1 MTGQT
6 MTYRRYFSLWFWLIC
21 TMICGGGFPNI
32 ANAADA
38 QLKKIG
44 YSVLPG
50 NQIQIELQFNQT
62 APTPVG
68 FPTQNPAR
76 LVFDFPNV
84 QLDVKERFQRVG
96 IGMVSAINAVEA
108 NNRTR
113 LVVDLIDNVQY
124 EMNTLQDKLIISL
137 LNNSSSIAQN
147 VAQNKA
153 IDNAPTVPPQTE
165 ATPVSTV
172 VKQPSPAD
180 DNESYYGPA
189 LKNIDFR
196 RGEDGGGRIIVALSQ
211 STMPIEME
219 RKGKD
224 IIVDFKN
231 AHLPE
236 KLDRKLDV
244 TDFATPVL
252 SVDTTHKN
260 KNTIMTI
267 TASGDFEYLGYQT
280 DNFYTI
286 EVKHKAPELEDQ
298 MDLTKKKYSGERL
311 SLNFQK
317 ISVQAV
323 LTLIAEMHNFN
334 VVFTNALQGDMSLRL
349 KNVPWDQAWD
359 IILESNGLGY
369 KEIGNVRMIDSKAS
383 ISAREK
389 AELEAKKGIKELEPV
404 RTEFIQINYSKA
416 STISALL
423 KSKASGDA
431 QHSFLSK
438 NGNVSVDER
447 TNTLLV
453 QDTSDKLAEIR
464 RLVTALDK
472 PVRQVLIESR
482 VVIASEDFAKDLG
495 VRFGQTTNAHFTT
508 SANGSRQDW
517 GIITGNTSGN
527 LNTSVPVSPT
537 STATPNDFIVDLPAS
552 PITGKAAS
560 FGLAIGRVGSY
571 LLQLELSALQS
582 DGRGE
587 VVASPR
593 VITANQQEA
602 LIKQGV
608 EVAVQGTAGANA
620 AAAPTFKEVTLELK
634 VTPQIT
640 PDDRVIMDL
649 AVKKDNL
656 GSLPGNFERRE
667 VKTKVLVS
675 NGETV
680 VLGGV
685 YEQTSSNK
693 MKRIPFFSDLPI
705 IGGLFRNRQ
714 EGNSRSELLI
724 FVTPKILKENE
735 VQ

>member
-6 MTYRRYFSLWFWLIC
+6 MINRRYFVQYMYLIYL
-21 TMICGGGFPNI
+21 MFLSIP
-32 ANAADA
+32 AMAAPDI

-50 NQIQIELQFNQT
+50 NQVQIELQFNQP

-68 FPTQNPAR
+68 FPTQNPSR

-84 QLDVKERFQRVG
+84 QLDVKERFQRIGVG
-96 IGMVSAINAVEA
+96 VVSAINAVEA

-113 LVVDLIDNVQY
+113 LVLDLLSNVQY
-124 EMNTLQDKLIISL
+124 EMNTVQDKLIISL
-137 LNNSSSIAQN
+137 LNSTAPVQAAS
-147 VAQNKA
+147 QNKPVENSPISNQPVA
-153 IDNAPTVPPQTE
+153 AYPT
-165 ATPVSTV
+165 
-172 VKQPSPAD
+172 SPAEKNSPVD
-180 DNESYYGPA
+180 SEESFNGPA

-196 RGEDGGGRIIVALSQ
+196 RGEDGSGKVMVSLSQ
-211 STMPIEME
+211 SNMTIEME

-224 IIVDFKN
+224 VVIDFKN

-244 TDFATPVL
+244 TDFATPVI
-252 SVDTTHKN
+252 SVDTTRKAN
-260 KNTIMTI
+260 KNTLMTI
-267 TASGDFEYLGYQT
+267 TANGDFEFLGYQT

-286 EVKHKAPELEDQ
+286 EIKHKAPELEDQ

-334 VVFTNALQGDMSLRL
+334 VVFTNALSGDMSLRL

-369 KEIGNVRMIDSKAS
+369 KEIGNVRMIDSKAN
-383 ISAREK
+383 ISDREK
-389 AELEAKKGIKELEPV
+389 KELEAKKGIKELEPV

-416 STISALL
+416 ATISTLL
-423 KSKASGDA
+423 KSKATGDT

-508 SANGSRQDW
+508 STNGSRQDW
-517 GIITGNTSGN
+517 GIITGNNSI
-527 LNTSVPVSPT
+527 NTNA
-537 STATPNDFIVDLPAS
+537 STPSANNFIVDLPGS
-552 PITGKAAS
+552 PIDTTFKAAS

-587 VVASPR
+587 VIASPR

-602 LIKQGV
+602 LIKQGI
-608 EVAVQGTAGANA
+608 EVAVPGTPGANA
-620 AAAPTFKEVTLELK
+620 AAAPTFKEANLELK

-640 PDDRVIMDL
+640 PDDRIIMDL
-649 AVKKDNL
+649 GVKKDNL
-656 GSLPGNFERRE
+656 GSLGNFERRE
-667 VKTKVLVS
+667 VKTKVLVN

-685 YEQTSSNK
+685 YEQTRDNK
-693 MKRIPFFSDLPI
+693 VRIVPFFGDLPI
-705 IGGLFRNRQ
+705 IGALFRNRQ
-714 EGNSRSELLI
+714 ESNARRELLI

-735 VQ
+735 AQ

>member
-1 MTGQT
+1 MTGQK
-6 MTYRRYFSLWFWLIC
+6 MINHHSLIQWLYLILLVFSTSVF
-21 TMICGGGFPNI
+21 
-32 ANAADA
+32 AAPEI

-50 NQIQIELQFNQT
+50 NQIQIELQFNQP

-84 QLDVKERFQRVG
+84 QLDVKERFQRIGVG
-96 IGMVSAINAVEA
+96 AVSAINAVEA

-113 LVVDLIDNVQY
+113 LVLDLLNTVPY
-124 EMNTLQDKLIISL
+124 EMSTLQDKLIISL
-137 LNNSSSIAQN
+137 LNSGSPVQQT
-147 VAQNKA
+147 VDQNKSQE
-153 IDNAPTVPPQTE
+153 NQSSVLPTSTQTSVE
-165 ATPVSTV
+165 KNLPVETESF
-172 VKQPSPAD
+172 QGPS
-180 DNESYYGPA
+180 

-196 RGEDGGGRIIVALSQ
+196 RGEDGSGRIIISLSQ
-211 STMPIEME
+211 ANIPIEME

-224 IIVDFKN
+224 VIVDFKS
-231 AHLPE
+231 AYLPE

-244 TDFATPVL
+244 TDFATPVI
-252 SVDTTHKN
+252 SVDTTRKA
-260 KNTIMTI
+260 KNTMMTI
-267 TASGDFEYLGYQT
+267 TANGDFEFLGYQT
-280 DNFYTI
+280 DNAYTI
-286 EVKHKAPELEDQ
+286 EIKHKAPELEDQ
-298 MDLTKKKYSGERL
+298 ADLTKKKYSGERL

-334 VVFTNALQGDMSLRL
+334 VVFTSALGGEMSLRL

-369 KEIGNVRMIDSKAS
+369 KEIGNVRMIDSKAN
-383 ISAREK
+383 ISEREK
-389 AELEAKKGIKELEPV
+389 KELEAKKGIKELEPV

-416 STISALL
+416 ATIRDLL
-423 KSKASGDA
+423 KSKPSATDGS
-431 QHSFLSK
+431 HSFLSK

-495 VRFGQTTNAHFTT
+495 VKFGQTTNSHLTT
-508 SANGSRQDW
+508 STNGSTQDW
-517 GIITGNTSGN
+517 GLITSGN
-527 LNTSVPVSPT
+527 STNTNAS
-537 STATPNDFIVDLPAS
+537 TPNANNFIVDLPANPS
-552 PITGKAAS
+552 DTTFKAAS

-587 VVASPR
+587 VIASPR

-602 LIKQGV
+602 LIKQGI
-608 EVAVQGTAGANA
+608 EVAVPGTPGANA
-620 AAAPTFKEVTLELK
+620 AAAPTFKEANLELK

-649 AVKKDNL
+649 GVKKDNV
-656 GSLPGNFERRE
+656 GSTGNFERRE
-667 VKTKVLVS
+667 VKTKVLVN

-685 YEQTSSNK
+685 YEQTRDDK
-693 MKRIPFFSDLPI
+693 LRRVPFFGDLPI
-705 IGGLFRNRQ
+705 IGNLFRNRQ
-714 EGNSRSELLI
+714 ESNSRHELLI

>member
-1 MTGQT
+1 MTGQK
-6 MTYRRYFSLWFWLIC
+6 MMNRRHLVQYIHLIYL
-21 TMICGGGFPNI
+21 MFLSIPLM
-32 ANAADA
+32 AATEI

-50 NQIQIELQFNQT
+50 NQVQIELQFNQLP
-62 APTPVG
+62 PTPVG
-68 FPTQNPAR
+68 FPTHNPSR

-84 QLDVKERFQRVG
+84 QLDVKERFQRIG
-96 IGMVSAINAVEA
+96 IGAVSAINAVEA

-113 LVVDLIDNVQY
+113 LVLDLLNNVQY
-124 EMNTLQDKLIISL
+124 EMNTVHDKLIISL
-137 LNNSSSIAQN
+137 LNA
-147 VAQNKA
+147 
-153 IDNAPTVPPQTE
+153 NAPVQQTASQDKPQENQQDTNNQVSMSTDKNAPVETE
-165 ATPVSTV
+165 SFH
-172 VKQPSPAD
+172 
-180 DNESYYGPA
+180 GPT

-196 RGEDGGGRIIVALSQ
+196 RGEDGSGKVVVSLSQ
-211 STMPIEME
+211 SNIPIEIE

-224 IIVDFKN
+224 VVVDFKS
-231 AHLPE
+231 AYLPE

-244 TDFATPVL
+244 TDFATPVI
-252 SVDTTHKN
+252 SVDTSRKAKSTV
-260 KNTIMTI
+260 MTI
-267 TASGDFEYLGYQT
+267 SANGDFEYLGYQT

-286 EVKHKAPELEDQ
+286 EIKHKAPEIEDQ
-298 MDLTKKKYSGERL
+298 LDLTKKKYSGERL

-334 VVFTNALQGDMSLRL
+334 VVFTSALSGDMSLRL

-389 AELEAKKGIKELEPV
+389 TELEAKKGIKELEPV

-416 STISALL
+416 KDISTLL
-423 KSKASGDA
+423 KSKTTGDS

-438 NGNVSVDER
+438 AGNVSVDER

-495 VRFGQTTNAHFTT
+495 VKFGQTTNAHFTT
-508 SANGSRQDW
+508 STNGSRQDW
-517 GIITGNTSGN
+517 GVITGNTST
-527 LNTSVPVSPT
+527 NTNASAPS
-537 STATPNDFIVDLPAS
+537 ANNFIVDLPSS
-552 PITGKAAS
+552 PIDTTFKAAS
-560 FGLAIGRVGSY
+560 FGLAIGRVGTY

-587 VVASPR
+587 VIASPR

-602 LIKQGV
+602 LIKQGI
-608 EVAVQGTAGANA
+608 EVAVPGTPGANA
-620 AAAPTFKEVTLELK
+620 AAAPTFKEANLELK

-640 PDDRVIMDL
+640 PDDRIIMDL
-649 AVKKDNL
+649 GVKKDNL
-656 GSLPGNFERRE
+656 GSLGNFERRE
-667 VKTKVLVS
+667 VKTKVLVN

-685 YEQTSSNK
+685 YEQTRDNK
-693 MKRIPFFSDLPI
+693 VRIIPFFGDLPI
-705 IGGLFRNRQ
+705 IGALFRNKQ
-714 EGNSRSELLI
+714 ESNARRELLI

-735 VQ
+735 TQ

>member
-1 MTGQT
+1 MTGQKMMNHRHLT
-6 MTYRRYFSLWFWLIC
+6 QYIY
-21 TMICGGGFPNI
+21 MICLIFLSTSAI
-32 ANAADA
+32 ATTEI

-50 NQIQIELQFNQT
+50 NQVQIELQFNQLP
-62 APTPVG
+62 PTPVG
-68 FPTQNPAR
+68 FPTHNPSR

-96 IGMVSAINAVEA
+96 VGVVSAINAVEA

-113 LVVDLIDNVQY
+113 LVLDLLSNVQY
-124 EMNTLQDKLIISL
+124 EVNTIQDKLIISL
-137 LNNSSSIAQN
+137 LNS
-147 VAQNKA
+147 
-153 IDNAPTVPPQTE
+153 NAPVQQTTVSQDN
-165 ATPVSTV
+165 
-172 VKQPSPAD
+172 QPSPTPAVAQIPVEK
-180 DNESYYGPA
+180 NIPVETESFQGPA
-189 LKNIDFR
+189 LNNIDFR
-196 RGEDGGGRIIVALSQ
+196 RGEDGSGKVVVSLSQ
-211 STMPIEME
+211 SNIPIEME

-224 IIVDFKN
+224 VVVDFKT
-231 AHLPE
+231 AYLPE

-244 TDFATPVL
+244 TDFATPVI
-252 SVDTTHKN
+252 SVDTTRKA

-267 TASGDFEYLGYQT
+267 SANGDFEFLGYQT
-280 DNFYTI
+280 DNSYTI
-286 EVKHKAPELEDQ
+286 EIKHKAPELEDQ
-298 MDLTKKKYSGERL
+298 LDLTKKKYSGERL

-334 VVFTNALQGDMSLRL
+334 VVFTSALSGEMSLRL

-369 KEIGNVRMIDSKAS
+369 KEIGNVRMIDSKTN
-383 ISAREK
+383 INIREK
-389 AELEAKKGIKELEPV
+389 KELEEKKGIKELEPV

-416 STISALL
+416 ATIRDLL
-423 KSKASGDA
+423 KSKASGDVS
-431 QHSFLSK
+431 HSFLSK
-438 NGNVSVDER
+438 AGNVSVDER

-495 VRFGQTTNAHFTT
+495 VKFGQTTNAHFTSST
-508 SANGSRQDW
+508 NGSRQDW
-517 GIITGNTSGN
+517 GLITGNTSS
-527 LNTSVPVSPT
+527 NTNASVPS
-537 STATPNDFIVDLPAS
+537 ADNFIVDLPAS
-552 PITGKAAS
+552 PTDTTFRAAS

-587 VVASPR
+587 VIASPR

-602 LIKQGV
+602 LIKQGI
-608 EVAVQGTAGANA
+608 EVAVPGTPGANA
-620 AAAPTFKEVTLELK
+620 AAAPTFKEANLELK

-640 PDDRVIMDL
+640 PDDRIIMDL
-649 AVKKDNL
+649 SVKKDNL
-656 GSLPGNFERRE
+656 GSLGNFERRE
-667 VKTKVLVS
+667 VKTKVLVN

-685 YEQTSSNK
+685 YEQTRDNK
-693 MKRIPFFSDLPI
+693 VRIIPFFGDLPI
-705 IGGLFRNRQ
+705 IGALFRNRQ
-714 EGNSRSELLI
+714 ESNARRELLI

>member
-1 MTGQT
+1 MTGQI
-6 MTYRRYFSLWFWLIC
+6 MMNRRRLFQYMYLIC
-21 TMICGGGFPNI
+21 LIFLSISAM
-32 ANAADA
+32 ANTEI
-38 QLKKIG
+38 QLKKIS

-50 NQIQIELQFNQT
+50 NQVQIELQFNQLP
-62 APTPVG
+62 PTPVG
-68 FPTQNPAR
+68 FPTYNPSR

-84 QLDVKERFQRVG
+84 QLDVKDRFQRIGVG
-96 IGMVSAINAVEA
+96 VVSAINAVEA

-113 LVVDLIDNVQY
+113 LVLDLLSNVQY
-124 EMNTLQDKLIISL
+124 EMNTIQDKLIISL
-137 LNNSSSIAQN
+137 LNSNAPIQANSQNKSVENPPVINQPVAAYPSSSTEKN
-147 VAQNKA
+147 PPVVA
-153 IDNAPTVPPQTE
+153 E
-165 ATPVSTV
+165 
-172 VKQPSPAD
+172 
-180 DNESYYGPA
+180 ESFQGPA
-189 LKNIDFR
+189 LNNIDFR
-196 RGEDGGGRIIVALSQ
+196 RGEDGSGKVVVSLSQ
-211 STMPIEME
+211 SNMPIEME

-224 IIVDFKN
+224 VVVDFKN
-231 AHLPE
+231 AYLPE

-244 TDFATPVL
+244 TDFATPVI
-252 SVDTTHKN
+252 SVDTTRKN
-260 KNTIMTI
+260 KNTLMTI
-267 TASGDFEYLGYQT
+267 TANGDFEFLGYQT

-286 EVKHKAPELEDQ
+286 EIKHKVPELEDQ
-298 MDLTKKKYSGERL
+298 ADLTKKKYSGERL

-334 VVFTNALQGDMSLRL
+334 VVFTSTLSGDMSLRL

-416 STISALL
+416 ATISALL
-423 KSKASGDA
+423 KSKATGDS

-495 VRFGQTTNAHFTT
+495 VKFGQTTNAHFTT
-508 SANGSRQDW
+508 STNGSRQDW
-517 GIITGNTSGN
+517 GLITSNTST
-527 LNTSVPVSPT
+527 NTNA
-537 STATPNDFIVDLPAS
+537 STPSANNFIVDLPAS
-552 PITGKAAS
+552 PTDTTFKAAS

-587 VVASPR
+587 VIASPR

-602 LIKQGV
+602 LIKQGI
-608 EVAVQGTAGANA
+608 EVAVPGTPGANA
-620 AAAPTFKEVTLELK
+620 AAAPTFKEANLELK

-640 PDDRVIMDL
+640 PDDRIIMDL
-649 AVKKDNL
+649 GVKKDNL
-656 GSLPGNFERRE
+656 GSLGNFERRE
-667 VKTKVLVS
+667 VKTKVLVN

-685 YEQTSSNK
+685 YEQTRDNK
-693 MKRIPFFSDLPI
+693 VRIIPFFGDLPI
-705 IGGLFRNRQ
+705 IGALFRNKQ
-714 EGNSRSELLI
+714 ESNARRELLI

-735 VQ
+735 TQ

>member
-1 MTGQT
+1 MTGQK
-6 MTYRRYFSLWFWLIC
+6 MMNRRRLAQYIY
-21 TMICGGGFPNI
+21 MICLIFLNI
-32 ANAADA
+32 SAMAATDI

-50 NQIQIELQFNQT
+50 NQVQIELQFNQLP
-62 APTPVG
+62 PTPVG

-84 QLDVKERFQRVG
+84 QLDVKERFQRIGVG
-96 IGMVSAINAVEA
+96 VVSAINAVEA

-113 LVVDLIDNVQY
+113 LVLDLLSNVQY
-124 EMNTLQDKLIISL
+124 EINTIQDKLIISL
-137 LNNSSSIAQN
+137 LNSSAPVQQAASQN
-147 VAQNKA
+147 KSQENQQLTEKTPSSTPAVAQIPTEK
-153 IDNAPTVPPQTE
+153 NAPIETE
-165 ATPVSTV
+165 SFH
-172 VKQPSPAD
+172 
-180 DNESYYGPA
+180 GPA

-196 RGEDGGGRIIVALSQ
+196 RGEDGSGKVVVSLSQ
-211 STMPIEME
+211 PNIPIEME

-224 IIVDFKN
+224 VVVDFKS
-231 AHLPE
+231 AYLPE

-244 TDFATPVL
+244 TDFATPVI
-252 SVDTTHKN
+252 SVDTTRKA
-260 KNTIMTI
+260 KNTVMTI
-267 TASGDFEYLGYQT
+267 AANGDFEFLGYQT

-286 EVKHKAPELEDQ
+286 EIKHKAPEIEDQ
-298 MDLTKKKYSGERL
+298 LDLTKKKYSGERL

-334 VVFTNALQGDMSLRL
+334 VVFTSALSGDMSLRL

-369 KEIGNVRMIDSKAS
+369 KEIGNVRMIDSKAN

-416 STISALL
+416 KDISTLL
-423 KSKASGDA
+423 RSKATGDS

-438 NGNVSVDER
+438 SGNVSVDER

-495 VRFGQTTNAHFTT
+495 VKFGQTTNAHFTT
-508 SANGSRQDW
+508 STNGSRQDW
-517 GIITGNTSGN
+517 GIISSGN
-527 LNTSVPVSPT
+527 STNTNAS
-537 STATPNDFIVDLPAS
+537 TPNKDNFIVDLPAS
-552 PITGKAAS
+552 PTDTTFKAAS

-587 VVASPR
+587 VIASPR

-608 EVAVQGTAGANA
+608 EVAVPGTPGANA
-620 AAAPTFKEVTLELK
+620 AAAPTFKEASLELK

-640 PDDRVIMDL
+640 PDDRIIMDL
-649 AVKKDNL
+649 GVKKDNPVS
-656 GSLPGNFERRE
+656 GGIGNFERRE
-667 VKTKVLVS
+667 VKTKVLVN

-685 YEQTSSNK
+685 YEQTRDNK
-693 MKRIPFFSDLPI
+693 VRIIPFFGDLPI
-705 IGGLFRNRQ
+705 IGALFRNKQ
-714 EGNSRSELLI
+714 ESNARRELLI

>member
-1 MTGQT
+1 MTGQKMMNHRHLT
-6 MTYRRYFSLWFWLIC
+6 QYIY
-21 TMICGGGFPNI
+21 MICLIFLSTSAI
-32 ANAADA
+32 ATTEI

-50 NQIQIELQFNQT
+50 NQVQIELQFNQLP
-62 APTPVG
+62 PTPVG
-68 FPTQNPAR
+68 FPTHNPSR

-96 IGMVSAINAVEA
+96 VGVVSAINAVEA

-113 LVVDLIDNVQY
+113 LVLDLLSNVQY
-124 EMNTLQDKLIISL
+124 EVNTIQDKLIISL
-137 LNNSSSIAQN
+137 LNS
-147 VAQNKA
+147 
-153 IDNAPTVPPQTE
+153 NAPVQQTVSQDN
-165 ATPVSTV
+165 
-172 VKQPSPAD
+172 QPSPTPAVAQIPVEK
-180 DNESYYGPA
+180 NIPVETESFQGPA
-189 LKNIDFR
+189 LNNIDFR
-196 RGEDGGGRIIVALSQ
+196 RGEDGSGKIVVSLSQ
-211 STMPIEME
+211 SNIPIEME

-224 IIVDFKN
+224 VVVDFKT
-231 AHLPE
+231 AYLPE

-244 TDFATPVL
+244 TDFATPVI
-252 SVDTTHKN
+252 SVDTTRKA

-267 TASGDFEYLGYQT
+267 SANGDFEFLGYQT
-280 DNFYTI
+280 DNSYTI
-286 EVKHKAPELEDQ
+286 EIKHKAPELEDQ
-298 MDLTKKKYSGERL
+298 LDLTKKKYSGERL

-334 VVFTNALQGDMSLRL
+334 VVFTSALSGDMSLRL

-369 KEIGNVRMIDSKAS
+369 KEIGNVRMIDSKTS
-383 ISAREK
+383 ISDREK
-389 AELEAKKGIKELEPV
+389 KELEAKKGIKELEPV

-416 STISALL
+416 KDISALL
-423 KSKASGDA
+423 RSKVSGDSH
-431 QHSFLSK
+431 HSFLSK
-438 NGNVSVDER
+438 AGNVSVDER
-447 TNTLLV
+447 TNTLLI

-472 PVRQVLIESR
+472 PVKQVLIESR
-482 VVIASEDFAKDLG
+482 IVVANEDFAKDLG
-495 VRFGQTTNAHFTT
+495 IKFGQTTNAHFTT
-508 SANGSRQDW
+508 STNGSRQDW
-517 GIITGNTSGN
+517 GVITGNNST
-527 LNTSVPVSPT
+527 NTNA
-537 STATPNDFIVDLPAS
+537 STPSKDNFIVDLPAA
-552 PITGKAAS
+552 PAAGKAAS
-560 FGLAIGRVGSY
+560 FGLAIGQIGSY

-602 LIKQGV
+602 LIKQGF
-608 EVAVQGTAGANA
+608 EVATLGVAGVGATA
-620 AAAPTFKEVTLELK
+620 AAAYKEVVLELK

-656 GSLPGNFERRE
+656 GSIQGTFAKRE
-667 VKTKVLVS
+667 IKTKVLVN

-685 YEQTSSNK
+685 YEQTKDNK
-693 MKRIPFFSDLPI
+693 MNRVPFFGDLPI
-705 IGGLFRNRQ
+705 VGALFRNRQ
-714 EGNSRSELLI
+714 ETNVRSELLI

>member
-1 MTGQT
+1 MTGQM
-6 MTYRRYFSLWFWLIC
+6 MTHRRYFVQWFWFIGI
-21 TMICGGGFPNI
+21 MISGGLF
-32 ANAADA
+32 ASLASAADV

-50 NQIQIELQFNQT
+50 NQLQIELQFNQT
-62 APTPVG
+62 PPTPVG
-68 FPTQNPAR
+68 FPTYNPAR

-84 QLDVKERFQRVG
+84 QLDVKDRFQRVG

-113 LVVDLIDNVQY
+113 LVVDLINNVQY
-124 EMNTLQDKLIISL
+124 EMNTIQDKLIISL
-137 LNNSSSIAQN
+137 LNTSSPAQNIAQN
-147 VAQNKA
+147 NAVE
-153 IDNAPTVPPQTE
+153 NAPVSSPQIE
-165 ATPVSTV
+165 ATAVSET
-172 VKQPSPAD
+172 VKQPPAD
-180 DNESYYGPA
+180 SADSYSGPA

-196 RGEDGGGRIIVALSQ
+196 RGEDGGGRVVVSLSQ
-211 STMPIEME
+211 SSIPIEME

-224 IIVDFKN
+224 IVVDFKD
-231 AHLPE
+231 AYLPD

-244 TDFATPVL
+244 TDFATPVI
-252 SVDTTHKN
+252 SVDTTRKN
-260 KNTIMTI
+260 KNTLMTI

-298 MDLTKKKYSGERL
+298 VDLTKKKYSGERL

-416 STISALL
+416 ATISTLL
-423 KSKASGDA
+423 KSKATGDN

-508 SANGSRQDW
+508 STNGSRQDW
-517 GIITGNTSGN
+517 GVITGNNST
-527 LNTSVPVSPT
+527 NTNA
-537 STATPNDFIVDLPAS
+537 STPDANNFIVDLPGS
-552 PITGKAAS
+552 PVDTTFKAAS

-587 VVASPR
+587 VIASPR

-602 LIKQGV
+602 LIKQGI
-608 EVAVQGTAGANA
+608 EVAVPGTPGANA
-620 AAAPTFKEVTLELK
+620 AAAPTFKEANLELK

-656 GSLPGNFERRE
+656 GSLGNFERRE
-667 VKTKVLVS
+667 VKTKVLVN

-685 YEQTSSNK
+685 YEQTRDNK
-693 MKRIPFFSDLPI
+693 MRRVPFFGDLPI

-714 EGNSRSELLI
+714 ESDSRRELLI
-724 FVTPKILKENE
+724 FVTPKILKDNE
-735 VQ
+735 TQ